1 MGRVRDPGL
10 ISIVIPTFRRAP
22 FMARTLRYYAAA
34 GFDGKLLVGDSSEEG
49 EAYAVRR
56 EVARLSPRLDVEYLD
71 CRGQDD
77 RLTLHRLAMRV
88 ETPYVAYSGD
98 DDYLFPTTLRAC
110 AEFLDANPGYVS
122 VHGEGWDFA
131 LEPDGPQGQLRLLG
145 PYAQPVL
152 EQARA
157 RDRMHGH
164 FLRYGVT
171 LFGVH
176 RAVTWRKMWSHSS
189 TVADRTFAAELI
201 PCCMTPL
208 LGKIGAVS
216 GASVLRQC
224 HPQRYGLPGAT
235 QWVQGRDWQ
244 AGFDAFCRIL
254 GETLAESEGIA
265 TADAIAHVR
274 ESLRATYLKQL
285 LDEAEARAAD
295 AATRD
300 SIRSALSRV
309 PGALQV
315 ARELKAALDTHRKGS
330 ADRGELPGSEAYSRS
345 VIGRWRDPAHALHG
359 DWEAVERSLK
369 DGTSQ

>member
-1 MGRVRDPGL
+1 MV
-10 ISIVIPTFRRAP
+10 
-22 FMARTLRYYAAA
+22 RTLRYYAAA
-34 GFDGKLLVGDSSEEG
+34 GFDGKLLVGDSSEDG
-49 EAYAVRR
+49 EADPVRR
-56 EVARLSPRLDVEYLD
+56 EVARLSSKLDIDYLD

-98 DDYLFPTTLRAC
+98 DDYLFPSTLHEC

-122 VHGEGWDFA
+122 AHGEGWDFA
-131 LEPDGPQGQLRLLG
+131 LEPDGPLGELRILG
-145 PYAQPVL
+145 PYVQPVL
-152 EQARA
+152 EQSRP

-176 RAVTWRKMWSHSS
+176 RTGAWRRMWGHSS
-189 TVADRTFAAELI
+189 EVADRTFAAELI
-201 PCCMTPL
+201 PCCLTPL
-208 LGKIGAVS
+208 LGKVGAVA

-235 QWVQGRDWQ
+235 QWVQGRSWQ

-254 GETLAESEGIA
+254 GETLAESEGVAI
-265 TADAIAHVR
+265 ADAIAQVR
-274 ESLRATYLKQL
+274 EALRSTYLKQL

-315 ARELKAALDTHRKGS
+315 ARELKAALGTHRKFGS
-330 ADRGELPGSEAYSRS
+330 GLGGLPGSEAYSRS
-345 VIGRWRDPAHALHG
+345 VVGQWRNPAHAAHR
-359 DWEAVERSLK
+359 DWQAVERSLQE
-369 DGTSQ
+369 GV